1 MSNNFRNFEINI
13 YEDLILVSISDRGR
27 LNSLYLCWYLLYP
40 CITVILYPFIS
51 VSQFPCIIVSL
62 YPWARITL
70 DIPLYYLI
78 LSYPCIF
85 PLSLSLDPCI
95 PVSFCHCI
103 PESLYPCILVSLH
116 PCITVSLYLCILY
129 PCVTASLYHCI
140 LVFLYPVSLCHCIP
154 VSLYPCILV
163 SLHPYIPFFLFN
175 YDKANSY
182 LNQMGIDPGF
192 ETFENFFYISCS
204 SFSSCSYIF
213 QSYFG

>member
-140 LVFLYPVSLCHCIP
+140 LVFLYPVSFCHCIP
-154 VSLYPCILV
+154 VSLFFCLTMIKLIFIWIKWELIQDLKHLKTFSIFLV
-163 SLHPYIPFFLFN
+163 LPFLLVRTSFN
-175 YDKANSY
+175 HISAN
-182 LNQMGIDPGF
+182 F
-192 ETFENFFYISCS
+192 EKS
-204 SFSSCSYIF
+204 
-213 QSYFG
+213 

>member
-116 PCITVSLYLCILY
+116 P
-129 PCVTASLYHCI
+129 
-140 LVFLYPVSLCHCIP
+140 
-154 VSLYPCILV
+154 
-163 SLHPYIPFFLFN
+163 YIPFFLFN